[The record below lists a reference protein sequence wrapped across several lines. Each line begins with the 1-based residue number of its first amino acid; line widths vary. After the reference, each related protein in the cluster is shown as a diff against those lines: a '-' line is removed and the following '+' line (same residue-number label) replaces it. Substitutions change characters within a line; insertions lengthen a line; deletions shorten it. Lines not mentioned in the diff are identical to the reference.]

1 MIRSSPVA
9 TALLAFAL
17 ASAVATVE
25 RDVQAAPDAPEI
37 PDASV
42 SPIVM
47 FAEGCG
53 ALDSAE
59 VGRLLELEL
68 RYVTAEIREGPPLQ
82 VHLVCD
88 AERLEI
94 TVTDPLTRKRIERA
108 IPAPPAR
115 DGRERIVALA
125 ISQLYS
131 ASWLELLL
139 PPPPPEIEPLEPP
152 PPPAAVRAAKRTAV
166 EDTTPQRAYEL
177 MLGAGVRGRSLE
189 SGEPFA
195 ASRVDALFRAW
206 LAPSVAVVA
215 FAGWDFGQ
223 TLRGLGQLRG
233 HALAAGGGLG
243 WRYNPGQV
251 AGVGGH
257 ILVGSGWARITGRP
271 SSNDAQPGRI
281 SGPTG
286 ELMTGIGPRIRSGR
300 FRLDVDF
307 ETGAMLRTPEAQVE
321 TRDPGG
327 AIVFDEPVTLG
338 GLWVGAVLRIGADL
352 TRAEQ

>member
-1 MIRSSPVA
+1 MIASSPVA
-9 TALLAFAL
+9 AALALLVLLVPAIEA
-17 ASAVATVE
+17 
-25 RDVQAAPDAPEI
+25 RAAPQTPEI
-37 PDASV
+37 PDVSI
-42 SPIVM
+42 SPIVV
-47 FAEGCG
+47 FTEGCG
-53 ALDSAE
+53 ALDSTE

-82 VHLVCD
+82 VNLVCD

-108 IPAPPAR
+108 IPAPPEQA
-115 DGRERIVALA
+115 GRERIVALA

-139 PPPPPEIEPLEPP
+139 PPPPAEIEPLEPP
-152 PPPAAVRAAKRTAV
+152 PPPSAVRAAKRTAI
-166 EDTTPQRAYEL
+166 EETTPKRAYEVL
-177 MLGAGVRGRSLE
+177 LGAGVRGRSLE

-233 HALAAGGGLG
+233 HAIAAGGGLG

-257 ILVGSGWARITGRP
+257 ILVGSGWARVAGRP
-271 SSNDAQPGRI
+271 SSNDARPGSI

-327 AIVFDEPVTLG
+327 SIVFDEPVTLG

-352 TRAEQ
+352 TRSEK